1 MTVKWENVGIRELP
15 YSSEKLSNTITE
27 LSNSF
32 KDKLNYGHLFLNCI
46 ELILYSI
53 GKLSNSITERCK
65 WISAL
70 SYSTHIES
78 SLIELESCAIQLEH
92 INIPI

>member
-15 YSSEKLSNTITE
+15 YSSEELSYTTTE

-32 KDKLNYGHLFLNCI
+32 KDKLNLELFN
-46 ELILYSI
+46 SI
-53 GKLSNSITERCK
+53 GKLSNSMTEYCK

-78 SLIELESCAIQLEH
+78 SLIELESSAIQLEH
-92 INIPI
+92 SPI